1 VTPTTQG
8 GNGSPGGGTRSPPP
22 TTNGACA
29 PGSPPRGPVVVAVLA
44 LAGLV
49 AVVFLPIT
57 GFSFVT
63 LDVEKQ
69 VIENPRI
76 RGLTA
81 ENVRAILAY
90 PCVFSY
96 YPVRTLTFA
105 LDYQF
110 WGLNAGGFKLTN
122 GLIHLANAVLVF
134 WLIVRLLRRRI
145 ASEGPAG
152 RPPGLEKG
160 EVALAACCAGLF
172 GVHPVVVE
180 PVTWVAGRE
189 ELLMTLGAL
198 GCFHFHLAARHVSR
212 AGGSPRRVAA
222 CFAGAAIS
230 CAFACLSNAMGAV
243 IPLLVTAWDV
253 LTLPKPRL
261 GRILRGTA
269 ALWLIGAVT
278 VALKTLLPDGPRSE
292 APWTF
297 WLGQPGVVL
306 AGYWLNVASLAWP
319 TKLSLSY
326 PFIWPDNLPL
336 GQVALGAI
344 AAVATVVL
352 VWLVRRRTLILF
364 GLVWFGLALA
374 PASQLLPHH
383 LQRADRYLYLPLVG
397 LAVAAAMAL
406 QRIRPLV
413 TGRTHKMAFAAAGV
427 GVLLLLALLSTRQVQ
442 NWRDEVTLWEHCV
455 GVVPDDP
462 RARGYLARA
471 YDEAGQVERAAAC
484 YRRALEMD
492 PNQVGV
498 LNSYAIFL
506 TSEDAPRP
514 RDYRLAVELARRA
527 CRLTLWLDS
536 DLTHTLARAQTS
548 LANAH
553 AAAGRYGPALEL
565 YREAIEAHPEYD
577 MAVFNLALVLSTCPD
592 KRLRDPDR
600 AVEFAERGRRLA
612 RPLDAHRLSILATA
626 YGEAGRFDDA
636 IAVTQQA
643 IEAAETAGDA
653 AQSEQ
658 LRTYLR
664 SFKNGLP
671 LTASP

>member
-8 GNGSPGGGTRSPPP
+8 GSGGRVGGPRSSAP
-22 TTNGACA
+22 TTNGARA
-29 PGSPPRGPVVVAVLA
+29 PGSRRRWPVVLAVLA

-49 AVVFLPIT
+49 ALVFHPLT
-57 GFSFVT
+57 EFSFVT
-63 LDVEKQ
+63 LDVEEQ

-76 RGLTA
+76 CGLTA
-81 ENVRAILAY
+81 ENVGGILTS
-90 PCVFSY
+90 PCIFSY

-105 LDYQF
+105 LDYQI
-110 WGLNAGGFKLTN
+110 WGLNPGGFKLTN
-122 GLIHLANAVLVF
+122 GLIHLTNVVLVF
-134 WLIVRLLRRRI
+134 WLIVRLLRCGT

-152 RPPGLEKG
+152 RAPVLETG
-160 EVALAACCAGLF
+160 GVALAAFSAGLF
-172 GVHPVVVE
+172 GIHPVVVE

-198 GCFHFHLAARHVSR
+198 GCFHFHLAARRLSR
-212 AGGSPRRVAA
+212 EGGPPRRVAA

-230 CAFACLSNAMGAV
+230 CAFGCLSNAMGAV

-253 LTLPKPRL
+253 LTLPRPRL

-269 ALWLIGAVT
+269 ALWLIGAIT
-278 VALKTLLPDGPRSE
+278 VALKTLLPDAPRSE
-292 APWTF
+292 TPWTF

-306 AGYWLNVASLAWP
+306 AGYWLNLASLAWP

-326 PFIWPDNLPL
+326 PFIWPDDLPL

-344 AAVATVVL
+344 AAAATGIL
-352 VWLVRRRTLILF
+352 IWLVRRRTLILF

-374 PASQLLPHH
+374 PASQFLPHH

-406 QRIRPLV
+406 RRVRPLV
-413 TGRTHKMAFAAAGV
+413 KGRTNVPAFAAAGV
-427 GVLLLLALLSTRQVQ
+427 GVLLLLALLSSRQVQ

-471 YDEAGQVERAAAC
+471 YDDAGRVDQAAAC
-484 YRRALEMD
+484 YRSALEMD

-498 LNSYAIFL
+498 LNSFAIFL

-514 RDYRLAVELARRA
+514 RDYRLAVELAQRA
-527 CRLTLWLDS
+527 CELTAWADS

-553 AAAGRYGPALEL
+553 AAAGRYDLAIDL
-565 YREAIEAHPEYD
+565 YQEAIEAHPEYD
-577 MAVFNLALVLSTCPD
+577 MAAFNLALLLSTCPEES
-592 KRLRDPDR
+592 LRDPSR
-600 AVEFAERGRRLA
+600 AVSFAERGRQLA

-636 IAVTQQA
+636 IAVMQEA

-653 AQSEQ
+653 AELEQ
-658 LRTYLR
+658 LRKYLR
-664 SFKNGLP
+664 SFKNRVP